1 MIHLPYYTEMNR
13 MEHITLDGRKMQDK
27 DTVHQYLKTVLYLD
41 EYYGNNLDAL
51 WDALSTSHHPLEIR
65 LIYREEMLEQLGSYG
80 ESIIK
85 VFEDVAEENQRIVF
99 RS

>member
-1 MIHLPYYTEMNR
+1 

-27 DTVHQYLKTVLYLD
+27 DAVHLYLKTVLHLD

-51 WDALSTSHHPLEIR
+51 CDALSTYHHPLEIR

-99 RS
+99 SG